1 MEILYFIIGT
11 PAIPAAIYLLLL
23 ACAWFC
29 SRLLFDALSILG
41 LIGLL
46 MAFLGSSGEASM
58 IIALIAVIQLTL
70 SFAGSRLQ
78 RGSGVNGNA
87 HAVSDRG

>member
-1 MEILYFIIGT
+1 MDILYFMTRT
-11 PAIPAAIYLLLL
+11 PAIPAAMYLLLL
-23 ACAWFC
+23 ACTWCF
-29 SRLLFDALSILG
+29 SRLLFDAVSTLG

-70 SFAGSRLQ
+70 SFAGSRVQ
-78 RGSGVNGNA
+78 RMGGGA
-87 HAVSDRG
+87 RALSDRG

>member
-1 MEILYFIIGT
+1 M
-11 PAIPAAIYLLLL
+11 
-23 ACAWFC
+23 
-29 SRLLFDALSILG
+29 LFDALSTLG

-70 SFAGSRLQ
+70 SFAGSRVQ
-78 RGSGVNGNA
+78 RVSGDSRA
-87 HAVSDRG
+87 LPDRG

>member
-1 MEILYFIIGT
+1 MDILYFITGT
-11 PAIPAAIYLLLL
+11 PAIPAAFYLLLL

-29 SRLLFDALSILG
+29 NRLLFDALSILG

-46 MAFLGSSGEASM
+46 MAFLASSGAASL
-58 IIALIAVIQLTL
+58 IIALIAIIQLTL

-78 RGSGVNGNA
+78 RGSRWNGDA